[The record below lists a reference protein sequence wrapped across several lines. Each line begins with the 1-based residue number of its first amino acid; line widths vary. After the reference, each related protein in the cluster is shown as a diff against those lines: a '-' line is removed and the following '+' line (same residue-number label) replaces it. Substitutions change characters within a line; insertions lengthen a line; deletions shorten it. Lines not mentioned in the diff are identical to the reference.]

1 MSERFEYIIH
11 LNVKK
16 FINEFLIILKSTKKF
31 QDCPLENLFFFIS
44 NDHLYILS
52 SNSIEKKPPK
62 LPLICMQR
70 IITCALL
77 SFYLVLQFVNLNDY
91 VSLRIMK

>member
-11 LNVKK
+11 PNVKK

-31 QDCPLENLFFFIS
+31 QDCPLENLFFYFKRPPVYFIKQQ
-44 NDHLYILS
+44 YR
-52 SNSIEKKPPK
+52 KKNPK

>member
-11 LNVKK
+11 PNEKK

-52 SNSIEKKPPK
+52 SNSIEKNPK
-62 LPLICMQR
+62 TTTYLHATYNYVR
-70 IITCALL
+70 IIKFLFGFAVRK
-77 SFYLVLQFVNLNDY
+77 S
-91 VSLRIMK
+91 

>member
-11 LNVKK
+11 PNVKK

-52 SNSIEKKPPK
+52 SNSIEKKNPK
-62 LPLICMQR
+62 TTTYLHATYNYVR
-70 IITCALL
+70 IIKFLFGFAVRK
-77 SFYLVLQFVNLNDY
+77 S
-91 VSLRIMK
+91 